1 MPLWIAVPADQKRA
15 ALSALIDADITVH
28 TTREGPDPS
37 DTPPRDPGQIFL
49 SVAFGLNF
57 LGLGAWG
64 VWEGGW
70 WIIPAILSAL
80 LGLICISASLAR
92 PKNQKPTGE
101 VSSA

>member
-1 MPLWIAVPADQKRA
+1 M
-15 ALSALIDADITVH
+15 
-28 TTREGPDPS
+28 
-37 DTPPRDPGQIFL
+37 
-49 SVAFGLNF
+49 SVTFGLSF

-64 VWEGGW
+64 LWEGGW

-101 VSSA
+101 VSSV